1 MERIEEL
8 AQKLF
13 ETLEA
18 GRRELD
24 RREQLLGA
32 AVTQLAALEEGMEG
46 LPHPS
51 RKGMQEALKSLRQHI
66 ERLREESS
74 QDAGRRLTAL
84 QGVAE
89 EFREELTQ
97 RANLATL
104 GELSASVA
112 HEIRNPLCGMLFSL
126 DVLRTKMDDDDSR
139 TVLLDNVRREA
150 ERMEKIVQNLLHF
163 ARNYK
168 PRLAPCEIE
177 QIVRA
182 SVESVESILKK
193 RNVTV
198 EFRNCA
204 RDGRVA
210 VDCELMSQ
218 VFKNLL
224 TNSVE
229 ASPAGRALVAEVLD
243 MGEGKIGIAFTDR
256 GEGVSE
262 EDIPRI
268 FEPFHSSKEKGV
280 GLGLAVSKK
289 IVEAHSGWIEVR
301 SERGKGT
308 TFTVVL
314 PRNL

>member
-1 MERIEEL
+1 
-8 AQKLF
+8 
-13 ETLEA
+13 
-18 GRRELD
+18 
-24 RREQLLGA
+24 
-32 AVTQLAALEEGMEG
+32 
-46 LPHPS
+46 
-51 RKGMQEALKSLRQHI
+51 
-66 ERLREESS
+66 
-74 QDAGRRLTAL
+74 
-84 QGVAE
+84 
-89 EFREELTQ
+89 
-97 RANLATL
+97 
-104 GELSASVA
+104 
-112 HEIRNPLCGMLFSL
+112 MLFSL

-182 SVESVESILKK
+182 SIEAVESILKK

-198 EFRNCA
+198 ELRNCA
-204 RDGRVA
+204 RDGRAA
-210 VDCELMSQ
+210 VDRELMSQ

-243 MGEGKIGIAFTDR
+243 VGEGRIGIAFTDK
-256 GEGVSE
+256 GEGVNE
-262 EDIPRI
+262 EDIARI